1 MVLQTLKAKLL
12 LLCGVAI
19 VGILMASGFQVTEMR
34 SRMLEDRRALLN
46 TAMDS
51 AISVAASFEQ
61 REKKGE
67 LSREQAQR
75 RAKEVL
81 RDMRYLGNAY
91 FYIYDSKGFGVM
103 HPIRAEYE
111 GVSHWDRKDKTG
123 AYTVRDLVGAAL
135 SGNGF
140 TSTLT
145 PKPGSDVAIEKW
157 QHVKHFQPWDWVIG
171 TGLYVDD
178 IDAAFHRVLIKVGSI
193 VVPLLVV
200 ILLVALWLVR
210 AVLRQIGGEPGVVM
224 ALMKRASDG
233 ELNLDVGV
241 APKGS
246 VLGSLG
252 YMMKN
257 LSVLVSQIQE
267 SARSVLE
274 NTQHIAAAAG
284 VVSKAARGQ
293 SDATSSMAASIEQLT
308 VSVSH
313 ISENAEETE
322 ITSAQ
327 SVERAG
333 KGEQTVGGA
342 ADQIGRIAHSVSET
356 ADRIRALGGRANE
369 ISSIA
374 GVIKDIAAQTN
385 LLALNAAIEA
395 ARAGEQGRGF
405 AVVADEVRVLAERT
419 SKATVE
425 IERMIDAIQGET
437 AAAVGAMDET
447 LPLVDNGVKLTRDAA
462 AELGAIRE
470 GASTTLA
477 RAKDVALA
485 TREQREASTLIAQE
499 VETIVQMVEES
510 SANMDSTAETARVL
524 ERIANDLA
532 GAVARFR
539 C

>member
-19 VGILMASGFQVTEMR
+19 VGILLASGFQVTEMR

-67 LSREQAQR
+67 LSREQAQS

-81 RDMRYLGNAY
+81 RDMRYLGDAY
-91 FYIYDSKGFGVM
+91 FYIYDSKGLGVM

-111 GVSHWDRKDKTG
+111 GASHWDRKDKTG
-123 AYTVRDLVGAAL
+123 AYTVRNLVDAAL
-135 SGNGF
+135 NGNGF

-200 ILLVALWLVR
+200 ILLVAMWLVR
-210 AVLRQIGGEPGVVM
+210 AVLRQIGGEPGTVM

-233 ELNLDVGV
+233 ELNLDVGS
-241 APKGS
+241 APAGS

-257 LSVLVSQIQE
+257 LSALVSQIQE

-274 NTQHIAAAAG
+274 NTQHIAAAAD
-284 VVSKAARGQ
+284 VVSNAARGQ

-322 ITSAQ
+322 VTSAQ

-333 KGEQTVGGA
+333 KGEQTVSGA

-374 GVIKDIAAQTN
+374 GVIKEIAAQTN

-510 SANMDSTAETARVL
+510 SANMDSTAETARAL